1 MGQQTTTDRKIR
13 ICITE
18 NAPRVYFDPSR
29 CDVTYWNSPIEYIS
43 FHLYS
48 VRKRWEWHAN
58 ETRFWRCNRWR
69 PTPKNTIFLFAFF
82 LLQANYR
89 IRRWSQPPFANH
101 WMSAVR
107 VGGNCGLGFLNDLN
121 RGGVYISYIPRIVS
135 LVIIHTAEKWR
146 VCIYTCSSQRSAD
159 GPFAA
164 ASLNIKQTNPNF
176 QCTFPKKRKIKGP
189 SVFSFFSSS
198 EFSRQQLGKDS
209 MFYIL
214 GVYSNCNFVWIF
226 SSSPFFLS
234 LFIVCCYV

>member
-1 MGQQTTTDRKIR
+1 VTSR
-13 ICITE
+13 IEIHQLSI
-18 NAPRVYFDPSR
+18 YLSIG
-29 CDVTYWNSPIEYIS
+29 S
-43 FHLYS
+43 
-48 VRKRWEWHAN
+48 KRWEWHAN

-107 VGGNCGLGFLNDLN
+107 VGGNCGLGFLNDLS
-121 RGGVYISYIPRIVS
+121 RGGVYISYPPRIVS

-146 VCIYTCSSQRSAD
+146 ACIYTCSSQRSAD

-176 QCTFPKKRKIKGP
+176 QCTFPKKKEKRPIR
-189 SVFSFFSSS
+189 FLFF
-198 EFSRQQLGKDS
+198 F
-209 MFYIL
+209 
-214 GVYSNCNFVWIF
+214 
-226 SSSPFFLS
+226 PFR
-234 LFIVCCYV
+234 V

>member
-1 MGQQTTTDRKIR
+1 VTSR
-13 ICITE
+13 IEIHQL
-18 NAPRVYFDPSR
+18 S
-29 CDVTYWNSPIEYIS
+29 IIS
-43 FHLYS
+43 S
-48 VRKRWEWHAN
+48 IGSKRWEWHAN

-107 VGGNCGLGFLNDLN
+107 VGGNCGLGFLNDLS
-121 RGGVYISYIPRIVS
+121 RGGVYISYPPRIVS

-176 QCTFPKKRKIKGP
+176 QCTFPKKKEKRPIR
-189 SVFSFFSSS
+189 FLFF
-198 EFSRQQLGKDS
+198 F
-209 MFYIL
+209 
-214 GVYSNCNFVWIF
+214 
-226 SSSPFFLS
+226 PFR
-234 LFIVCCYV
+234 V